1 MPAGTWVCNK
11 THALGQQ
18 GSAECHFDRVNHEH
32 QSIWIFFFISKEAS
46 WSLLNDG
53 VETRTKEAI
62 YNTARRRRYIDPA
75 KPKSYATYFWL
86 SSIDMC

>member
-1 MPAGTWVCNK
+1 
-11 THALGQQ
+11 
-18 GSAECHFDRVNHEH
+18 
-32 QSIWIFFFISKEAS
+32 
-46 WSLLNDG
+46 LLNDG
-53 VETRTKEAI
+53 VETHTKEAI